1 MIPFPDTVQ
10 FQIMDTQR
18 LILFAIFSF
27 SLLLLWESWQN
38 KDQVPPAAQTQQ
50 QSATTA
56 ESGAVPTPTATPV
69 ASGQSVAPVSA
80 VQATGLSKGSRAIV
94 KTDLFSA
101 EIDANGGVL
110 RSLILD
116 HYHEVQDTKQHLNL
130 LEDDPA
136 RPYIAQSG
144 LLGQGPNH
152 KTLYQ
157 LVPGTYELKPGQD
170 TVSVPLTYSDPAR
183 GLTVT
188 RTYTFHR
195 GSYKIDLTSRVVNA
209 GSQSVSLDAYYQLV
223 RNGDKP
229 EGEGR
234 FLNTFTG
241 PAIYTDEQK
250 FQKLQFKKITD
261 GSAEYQKNA
270 SSGWVGMLQHH
281 FVSAW
286 LPQPGIKREFYA
298 KDLGNNLF
306 SAGVIVFNGSVAPG
320 QEKTTAVSLYAGP
333 QLQRQLE
340 EAAPGLDLTRDYG
353 WLTPLSAPI
362 FWALSKIE
370 TLVGNWGWAIIILT
384 FLIKLA
390 LYPLSATSYKS
401 MAQMRK
407 LTPRLQKL
415 KEMYGDDRQKLHQAM
430 AELYKKEKINPLGG
444 CLPIVLQI
452 PVFIALYYCLIA
464 AVEMRGAPWMG
475 WIHDLS
481 APDPFY
487 ILPVVMA
494 LTSIL
499 QVKLNPTPPDPMQA
513 KMMMIM
519 PVVFSVMFLF
529 FPAGLVLYWVT
540 SNTLSIA
547 QQWAINK
554 QFDTGH
560 AKT

>member
-1 MIPFPDTVQ
+1 
-10 FQIMDTQR
+10 MDTQR

-38 KDQVPPAAQTQQ
+38 KDKVPLAQTQQ
-50 QSATTA
+50 QPAATA
-56 ESGAVPTPTATPV
+56 QSGAVPTPSTAPGT
-69 ASGQSVAPVSA
+69 SSQSVAPISA
-80 VQATGLSKGSRAIV
+80 TQAVGLAKGSRATV
-94 KTDLFSA
+94 KTDLFGA
-101 EIDANGGVL
+101 EIDANGGDL
-110 RSLILD
+110 RSLVLD
-116 HYHEVQDTKQHLNL
+116 RYHEVEDKSQPLKL

-136 RPYIAQSG
+136 HPYIAQSG

-152 KTLYQ
+152 KSVYQ

-170 TVSVPLTYSDPAR
+170 TVSVPLTFSDPAR

-188 RTYTFHR
+188 RTYIFHR
-195 GSYKIDLTSRVVNA
+195 GSYRIDVTTRVANA
-209 GSQSVSLDAYYQLV
+209 GSQPVSLDTYYQLV

-229 EGEGR
+229 QGEGR

-281 FVSAW
+281 FVAAW
-286 LPQPGIKREFYA
+286 LPQAGIKREFYA
-298 KDLGNNLF
+298 KDLGGGLF
-306 SAGVIVFNGSVAPG
+306 SAGVILFNGSLAPG
-320 QEKTTAVSLYAGP
+320 QERTTSVSLYAGP
-333 QLQRQLE
+333 ELQKQLE
-340 EAAPGLDLTRDYG
+340 AAAPGLELTRDYG

-362 FWALSKIE
+362 FWALSRIE
-370 TLVGNWGWAIIILT
+370 KFVGNWGWAIIILT
-384 FLIKLA
+384 VLIKLA

-415 KEMYGDDRQKLHQAM
+415 KEIYGDDRQKLHQAM

-464 AVEMRGAPWMG
+464 AVEMRGAPWIG

-481 APDPFY
+481 APDPLY

-540 SNTLSIA
+540 SNVLSIA

-560 AKT
+560 VKT

>member
-1 MIPFPDTVQ
+1 
-10 FQIMDTQR
+10 
-18 LILFAIFSF
+18 
-27 SLLLLWESWQN
+27 
-38 KDQVPPAAQTQQ
+38 
-50 QSATTA
+50 A
-56 ESGAVPTPTATPV
+56 EGGAVPTPTTTAETNR
-69 ASGQSVAPVSA
+69 QSVAPMSA
-80 VQATGLSKGSRAIV
+80 AQATGLSKGSRAIV
-94 KTDLFSA
+94 KTDLFTA
-101 EIDANGGVL
+101 EIDANGGDL

-116 HYHEVQDTKQHLNL
+116 RYHEVEDKNLPLKL

-136 RPYIAQSG
+136 HPYIVQSG
-144 LLGQGPNH
+144 MLGQGPNH
-152 KTLYQ
+152 KSVYQ
-157 LVPGTYELKPGQD
+157 LAPGTYELKAGQD
-170 TVSVPLTYSDPAR
+170 KVSVPLTYSDPAR

-195 GSYKIDLTSRVVNA
+195 DSYKIELTTRVVNA
-209 GSQSVSLDAYYQLV
+209 GTQPVSLDAYYQLV

-229 EGEGR
+229 QGEGR

-241 PAIYTDEQK
+241 PAIFTDEQK

-261 GSAEYQKNA
+261 GSAEYQKDA
-270 SSGWVGMLQHH
+270 SSGWVGMIQHH

-286 LPQPGIKREFYA
+286 LPPPGIKREFYA

-306 SAGVIVFNGSVAPG
+306 SAGVILFNGSLPPG
-320 QEKTTAVSLYAGP
+320 QEKTTSVSLYAGP

-370 TLVGNWGWAIIILT
+370 KLVGNWGWAIIILT

-430 AELYKKEKINPLGG
+430 ADLYKKEKINPLGG

-464 AVEMRGAPWMG
+464 AVEMRGAPWIG

-481 APDPFY
+481 APDPLY

-540 SNTLSIA
+540 SNALSIA

-560 AKT
+560 AKS

>member
-1 MIPFPDTVQ
+1 MTPFPDTVQ
-10 FQIMDTQR
+10 FRIMDTQR

-38 KDQVPPAAQTQQ
+38 KDQIQPAPQTQRPAA
-50 QSATTA
+50 TA
-56 ESGAVPTPTATPV
+56 EGGAVPTPTTTAETNR
-69 ASGQSVAPVSA
+69 QSVAPMSA
-80 VQATGLSKGSRAIV
+80 AQATGLSKGSRAIV
-94 KTDLFSA
+94 KTDLFTA
-101 EIDANGGVL
+101 EIDANGGDL

-116 HYHEVQDTKQHLNL
+116 RYHEVEDKNLPLKL

-136 RPYIAQSG
+136 HPYIVQSG
-144 LLGQGPNH
+144 MLGQGPNH
-152 KTLYQ
+152 KSVYQ
-157 LVPGTYELKPGQD
+157 LAPGTYELKAGQD
-170 TVSVPLTYSDPAR
+170 KVSVPLTYSDPAR

-195 GSYKIDLTSRVVNA
+195 DSYKIELTTRVVNA
-209 GSQSVSLDAYYQLV
+209 GTQPVSLDAYYQLV

-229 EGEGR
+229 QGEGR

-241 PAIYTDEQK
+241 PAIFTDEQK

-261 GSAEYQKNA
+261 GSAEYQKDA
-270 SSGWVGMLQHH
+270 SSGWVGMIQHH

-286 LPQPGIKREFYA
+286 LPPPGIKREFYA

-306 SAGVIVFNGSVAPG
+306 SAGVILFNGSLPPG
-320 QEKTTAVSLYAGP
+320 QEKTTSVSLYAGP

-370 TLVGNWGWAIIILT
+370 KLVGNWGWAIIILT

-430 AELYKKEKINPLGG
+430 ADLYKKEKINPLGG

-464 AVEMRGAPWMG
+464 AVEMRGAPWIG

-481 APDPFY
+481 APDPLY

-540 SNTLSIA
+540 SNALSIA

-560 AKT
+560 AKS